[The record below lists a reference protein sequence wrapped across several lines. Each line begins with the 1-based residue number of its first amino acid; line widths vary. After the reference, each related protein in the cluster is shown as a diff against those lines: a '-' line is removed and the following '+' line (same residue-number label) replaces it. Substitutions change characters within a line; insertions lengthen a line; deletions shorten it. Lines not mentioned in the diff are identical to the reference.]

1 VGYTASM
8 FVILQ
13 CLANYLILVHP
24 EHAASLFAGNDF
36 MRATTA
42 AATIAASHPLYENLG
57 IRWGVSLLAG
67 LTLICTVGLFWL
79 YRASPR
85 LYT

>member
-1 VGYTASM
+1 M

-24 EHAASLFAGNDF
+24 EDAASLFAGNDF

-42 AATIAASHPLYENLG
+42 AAAIIASHPLYEHLG
-57 IRWGVSLLAG
+57 VAWGGLVTGWLDVDLYSGLVLA
-67 LTLICTVGLFWL
+67 I
-79 YRASPR
+79 
-85 LYT
+85 